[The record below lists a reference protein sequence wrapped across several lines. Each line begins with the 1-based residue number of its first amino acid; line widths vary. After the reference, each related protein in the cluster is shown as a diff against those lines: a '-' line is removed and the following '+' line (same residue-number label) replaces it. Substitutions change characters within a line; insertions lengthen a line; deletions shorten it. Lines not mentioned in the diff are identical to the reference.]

1 MNPENVLKSEVTLAL
16 LKENEKL
23 LQPASL
29 WKWFFRVTEI
39 PRGSGH
45 VEGIAA
51 EIMEI
56 AKKMGLEAR
65 KDTTGNVCVSI
76 PASPGLEELPKAIV
90 QCHMDMVVAH
100 DEKVRPGFN
109 REKDGIIPELRG
121 DGFLYAKGTS
131 LGGDDGIGIATCL
144 SLMESMP
151 FKHCG
156 VDCLFT
162 VDEETSMDGATAVR
176 PELLSK
182 GVKYLINVDSE
193 DDGMLC
199 LGSAGGEDLNVR
211 AKPERVAT
219 DAAKDVAVSITI
231 SGFAGGHTGCE
242 IDKYRAN
249 ALKLLCTLMHTAGT
263 GANARISKLAGGK
276 YTNAITNE
284 ASSVVVLSRDKLEQY
299 RKSLVDLFEVYRGDY
314 SEIEDSQKM
323 KIVVKEESA
332 LPATSLTVKDTANV
346 LNFWILAPC
355 MPLRMSP
362 SIKGFVESSCAWCIG
377 RVDEE
382 GLEFNGLAR
391 TSRDS
396 SWNMLE
402 SNAAALAAIVNGE
415 LELTGKFPGWLP
427 EPNSTLAKVSVAAH
441 EHVAKKPPVVYSVHA
456 GLECGIIMDSVHGLE
471 AISIGPLVQSPHSTA
486 ERVGISTVQ
495 VYFDWVCEILRRL
508 TEDGEKHLAH

>member
-121 DGFLYAKGTS
+121 DGFVHAKGTS
-131 LGGDDGIGIATCL
+131 LGADDGIGVATCL
-144 SLMESMP
+144 ALMENRS
-151 FKHCG
+151 FRHG
-156 VDCLFT
+156 GIDCLFT
-162 VDEETSMDGATAVR
+162 VDEETTMDGASAVR
-176 PELLSK
+176 PELMSK

-193 DDGMLC
+193 DDTSLC
-199 LGSAGGEDLNVR
+199 LGSAGGEDVR
-211 AKPERVAT
+211 VTAEPARIAT
-219 DAAKDVAVSITI
+219 DAAKDAAVCVSI
-231 SGFAGGHTGCE
+231 SGLAGGHTGCE

-249 ALKLLCTLMHTAGT
+249 GVKLLCTLLRTAGS
-263 GANARISKLAGGK
+263 GKDMRISKLIGGE
-276 YTNAITNE
+276 YNNAIPNNANATI
-284 ASSVVVLSRDKLEQY
+284 VMPRDKLAEF
-299 RKSLVDLFEVYRGDY
+299 RKAITDLFEVYRQDY
-314 SEIEDSQKM
+314 SEIENAKQM
-323 KIVVKEESA
+323 KLEIEDVSE
-332 LPATSLTVKDTANV
+332 LPATSLSVVDSSKV
-346 LNFWILAPC
+346 MHFWILAPC
-355 MPLRMSP
+355 EPLRMSP
-362 SIKGFVESSCAWCIG
+362 SIKGFVESSCAWTIS
-377 RVDEE
+377 RLDEK
-382 GLEFNGLAR
+382 GLDFKGLAR
-391 TSRDS
+391 TSRET

-402 SNAAALAAIVNGE
+402 SNAAALAAIVDGK
-415 LELTGKFPGWLP
+415 LELSGKFPGWLP
-427 EPNSTLAKVSVAAH
+427 CPNSTLAKLSVTARTNVSKV
-441 EHVAKKPPVVYSVHA
+441 PPIVYSIHA
-456 GLECGIIMDSVHGLE
+456 GLECGIIMESIPGLE
-471 AISIGPLVQSPHSTA
+471 AVSIGPLVESPHTVD
-486 ERVGISTVQ
+486 ERVSLSSVEL
-495 VYFDWVCEILRRL
+495 YFNWVCEIIRLL
-508 TEDGEKHLAH
+508 TEEGEKNLTH